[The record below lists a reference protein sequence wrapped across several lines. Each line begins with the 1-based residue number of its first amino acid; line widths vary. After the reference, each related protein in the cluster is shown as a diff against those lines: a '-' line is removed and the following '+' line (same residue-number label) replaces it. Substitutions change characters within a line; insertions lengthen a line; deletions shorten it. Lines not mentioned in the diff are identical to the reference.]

1 MWNIGFLLI
10 LTILIIIIH
19 PLNPKLKEY
28 KQRVVKIHPE
38 SLRVVKI
45 IILLEKYYYYYHQ
58 NIKIVEKISS
68 KIGEDHNIL

>member
-38 SLRVVKI
+38 SLRVIKI
-45 IILLEKYYYYYHQ
+45 ILLLEKYYYYYHQ
-58 NIKIVEKISS
+58 KYWNCEEILT
-68 KIGEDHNIL
+68 KIGVDHNIS

>member
-1 MWNIGFLLI
+1 LLP
-10 LTILIIIIH
+10 LTILIKIIH
-19 PLNPKLKEY
+19 PLKPKLKQY
-28 KQRVVKIHPE
+28 KQSIVKFDTDSSRVE
-38 SLRVVKI
+38 KI